1 MSEGTC
7 ISRVCVT
14 LTVPTSLACC
24 VLCAD
29 LEDEF
34 ADLGP
39 EAGGGPDSGRAGREG
54 RRNRYEEDD
63 FGGEGR

>member
-1 MSEGTC
+1 MF
-7 ISRVCVT
+7 VAV
-14 LTVPTSLACC
+14 
-24 VLCAD
+24 CAD

-39 EAGGGPDSGRAGREG
+39 EAGGGADRAGREE

>member
-1 MSEGTC
+1 MD
-7 ISRVCVT
+7 T
-14 LTVPTSLACC
+14 LVNTLPLLCMLVP
-24 VLCAD
+24 VLPD

-39 EAGGGPDSGRAGREG
+39 EAGGGDRRDREQ